1 MRGQRQHV
9 RPTNPAPKP
18 DDATPTK
25 AEPRQHDFLATVY
38 NVRNT
43 LYSDQTGA
51 FPQTSSR
58 GNKYQMVMHEI
69 DSNTTW
75 VEPLPIKTEGSMITA
90 RARGLARMRANGL
103 NPKHQ
108 ILDNEASKK
117 YKDAITLSGMTFQLV
132 PPDDHRRNIA
142 KKAIQFWG

>member
-1 MRGQRQHV
+1 MR
-9 RPTNPAPKP
+9 
-18 DDATPTK
+18 D
-25 AEPRQHDFLATVY
+25 
-38 NVRNT
+38 T

-58 GNKYQMVMHEI
+58 GNKYQMAMHEI

-75 VEPLPIKTEGSMITA
+75 VKPLPSKTKGSMIAA
-90 RARGLARMRANGL
+90 RPRGRARMRAAGL

-117 YKDAITLSGMTFQLV
+117 YKAVIVLSSMTYQLV
-132 PPDDHRRNIA
+132 PLTITAITSP
-142 KKAIQFWG
+142 KK